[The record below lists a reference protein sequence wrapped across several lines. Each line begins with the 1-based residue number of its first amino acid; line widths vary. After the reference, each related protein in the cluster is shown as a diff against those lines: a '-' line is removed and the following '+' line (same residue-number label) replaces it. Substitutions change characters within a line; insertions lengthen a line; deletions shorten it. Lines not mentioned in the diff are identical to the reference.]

1 MIDKK
6 NKILNLKIEN
16 KNILELG
23 CGLTRKFANSITID
37 VIDLETV
44 DVIANINEG
53 LSFIPDSSIDEIH
66 SSHFLE
72 HVQNLELVM
81 SEIYRILKPGG
92 RKIGTVP
99 HFSNPHFYSDY
110 THKSF
115 FGLYTF
121 FYFSKHNFL
130 RRKVPMFYNGINF
143 RIIEIKFNF
152 ASHFKIN
159 NYFSRIYQRV
169 FNLNYFMKEYYEE
182 NLCYLF
188 PAIEISFVL
197 EKIDA

>member
-1 MIDKK
+1 M
-6 NKILNLKIEN
+6 

-23 CGLTRKFANSITID
+23 CGPKRKFSDSITL
-37 VIDLETV
+37 DLVDLDTV
-44 DVIANINEG
+44 DVVCNINNG
-53 LSFIPDSSIDEIH
+53 LGFIPDNSIDEIH

-81 SEIYRILKPGG
+81 SEIYRILKPKG

-121 FYFSKHNFL
+121 YYMSKTSSL
-130 RRKVPMFYNGINF
+130 KREVPTFYNSLDF
-143 RIIEIKFNF
+143 KVVEIKFNF
-152 ASHFKIN
+152 CSNFRIRHYIR
-159 NYFSRIYQRV
+159 RIYQKI
-169 FNLNYFMKEYYEE
+169 FNVNNYVKEYYEE

-188 PAIEISFVL
+188 PANEIYFVL
-197 EKIDA
+197 EK

>member
-1 MIDKK
+1 MIDKY
-6 NKILNLKIEN
+6 NKLKELNLN
-16 KNILELG
+16 KKNVLELG
-23 CGLTRKFANSITID
+23 CGPKRKFSDSITID
-37 VIDLETV
+37 IVDLETV
-44 DVIANINEG
+44 DIVANINDG
-53 LSFIPDSSIDEIH
+53 LGFIPDNSIDEIY

-121 FYFSKHNFL
+121 YYMSKTSSL
-130 RRKVPMFYNGINF
+130 KREVPTFYNSLDFKVVEIKFIFYSNF
-143 RIIEIKFNF
+143 RIRHYIK
-152 ASHFKIN
+152 
-159 NYFSRIYQRV
+159 RIYQRI
-169 FNLNYFMKEYYEE
+169 FNINNYVKEYYEE

-188 PAIEISFVL
+188 PANEIYFVL
-197 EKIDA
+197 EK